1 MSCQPILMEVGCSL
15 GWGYCGGNCGGS
27 PAILVLHLVM
37 IKSAVQVLM
46 VTLQ

>member
-15 GWGYCGGNCGGS
+15 GWGNCGGS
-27 PAILVLHLVM
+27 PAILVLHLVV

-46 VTLQ
+46 VMLQ